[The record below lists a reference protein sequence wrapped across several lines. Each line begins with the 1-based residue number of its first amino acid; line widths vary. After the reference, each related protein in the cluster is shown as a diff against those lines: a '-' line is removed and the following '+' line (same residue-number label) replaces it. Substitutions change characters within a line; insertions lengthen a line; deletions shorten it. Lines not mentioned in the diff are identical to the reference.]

1 MRWTRRLAGAA
12 AAAAVFAAVFLA
24 ARRVSLRWGAT
35 DDELRMPLPG
45 DELLQAPNLTATR
58 AISIAAPP
66 SAVWPWLT
74 QLGQNRGG
82 FYSYDWLENLVGLGI
97 HSADAIE
104 PELQV
109 RSVGDEVNLAPGAA
123 LLVAALDD
131 GRALVLSVGVNGID
145 GTIAEAPF
153 QFTWAF
159 VLLPQ
164 PDGSTRLVV
173 RERYVYL
180 TGWTGALV
188 EPMEM
193 VSWVMTE
200 RMLRGIRDR
209 AERGPSPER
218 A

>member
-159 VLLPQ
+159 VLPPQ

-188 EPMEM
+188 EPVEM

>member
-1 MRWTRRLAGAA
+1 MRRA
-12 AAAAVFAAVFLA
+12 
-24 ARRVSLRWGAT
+24 SLRWGAA

-45 DELLQAPNLTATR
+45 DELLPAPNLTATR

-109 RSVGDEVNLAPGAA
+109 RSVGDEVNLGPGAA

-131 GRALVLSVGVNGID
+131 GRALVLSVGVGVNGID

-159 VLLPQ
+159 VLPPQ

-188 EPMEM
+188 EPVEM

>member
-1 MRWTRRLAGAA
+1 M
-12 AAAAVFAAVFLA
+12 
-24 ARRVSLRWGAT
+24 
-35 DDELRMPLPG
+35 
-45 DELLQAPNLTATR
+45 
-58 AISIAAPP
+58 
-66 SAVWPWLT
+66 WPWLT

-159 VLLPQ
+159 VLPPQ

-188 EPMEM
+188 EPVEM

>member
-153 QFTWAF
+153 QFTCAF
-159 VLLPQ
+159 VLPPQ
-164 PDGSTRLVV
+164 PDASTRLVV

-188 EPMEM
+188 EPVEM

>member
-1 MRWTRRLAGAA
+1 MRWARRLTGAA
-12 AAAAVFAAVFLA
+12 AVAAASAGVFLA
-24 ARRVSLRWGAT
+24 VRRASLRWGAT

-109 RSVGDEVNLAPGAA
+109 RSVGDEVTLAPGAA

-188 EPMEM
+188 EPVEM
-193 VSWVMTE
+193 VSWAMTE

>member
-1 MRWTRRLAGAA
+1 MRWTGRLAGAA

-188 EPMEM
+188 EPVEM

>member
-188 EPMEM
+188 EPVEM

>member
-1 MRWTRRLAGAA
+1 MRWIRRLAGAA
-12 AAAAVFAAVFLA
+12 AVAGVFAGVFLA
-24 ARRVSLRWGAT
+24 ARRASLRWGAT
-35 DDELRMPLPG
+35 DNELRMPLPG
-45 DELLQAPNLTATR
+45 DELLPAPNLVATR
-58 AISIAAPP
+58 AISITAPP

-82 FYSYDWLENLVGLGI
+82 FYSYDWLENLVGLKI

-109 RSVGDEVNLAPGAA
+109 RSVGDDVDLAPGAS
-123 LLVAALDD
+123 LSVARLDD
-131 GRALVLSVGVNGID
+131 GRALVLSGGVGVNGTD
-145 GTIAEAPF
+145 ADAPF

-164 PDGSTRLVV
+164 PDGSARLVV

-188 EPMEM
+188 EPVEM

-209 AERGPSPER
+209 AERRPSSER